1 MLNQSIKEQ
10 IQELH
15 TSKIESGVNSVFIG
29 YKTRN
34 GIRTDEISL
43 VFGVDEKKSE
53 SDLSVDHVL
62 PKTVTLDGSEIKTDV
77 IKISDLKALTCYP
90 NGDQNIERLRSFP
103 TLPVAFKGGMQIS
116 EFPTNWSKQG
126 NIFYFSAGTLGF
138 FANDNTDGRVVGV
151 TNAHVIINKLTI
163 ASERN
168 IEAEINDPYNISEK
182 RTWIDNNSYF
192 PSASIFSSNTGMM
205 LNIAL
210 AFDKIKKYIP
220 FFKNGTNYVD
230 CSIITP
236 KPEYIDNNSYQVWQP
251 INQTTY
257 PSSMPFATTAE
268 LDNLLSTNPTVYC
281 TGRTSGPIGWGTGE
295 CKINITGVG
304 ANVNV
309 GYTEGTFSFSDQIIM
324 QTPLNT
330 APMAGGD
337 SGSCVMADIGGVRK
351 IIGLMFAGNSGAG
364 SISVFNRI
372 DRVSNEANIS
382 AFTSPPNTSVPTPR
396 LYSADLNTYG
406 ASKSIVL
413 NGKLYYQAGL
423 TKNIYTE

>member
-53 SDLSVDHVL
+53 SDLSSGHVL
-62 PKTVTLDGSEIKTDV
+62 PKNVTLDGAQIKTDV
-77 IKISDLKALTCYP
+77 IKIQDLKALSCYP
-90 NGDQNIERLRSFP
+90 SGDQNIERLRSFP

-116 EFPTNWSKQG
+116 EFPTNWSQNG
-126 NIFYFSAGTLGF
+126 SSYSYTVGTLGF
-138 FANDNTDGRVVGV
+138 FAKDNTDGRVIGV
-151 TNAHVIINKLTI
+151 TNAHVLINKLTI
-163 ASERN
+163 DSDRDIN
-168 IEAEINDPYNISEK
+168 SEINNPYNTIEN
-182 RTWIDNNSYF
+182 RTWVDGNSYY
-192 PSASIFSSNTGMM
+192 PSASIFSTNTGIL
-205 LNIAL
+205 LNVAL
-210 AFDKIKKYIP
+210 PFNRIKKYIP
-220 FFKNGTNYVD
+220 LYKNSANYVD
-230 CSIITP
+230 CSIIIP
-236 KPEYIDNNSYQVWQP
+236 KPEYIDDYSYQVWQP
-251 INQTTY
+251 ISQTTY

-281 TGRTSGPIGWGTGE
+281 TGRTSGPIGWGAGE

-304 ANVNV
+304 ATVNV
-309 GYTEGTFSFSDQIIM
+309 SFSEGAFPFSDQIIM

-337 SGSCVMADIGGVRK
+337 SGSCVMADIGGIRK

-372 DRVSNEANIS
+372 DRVANEMNIS
-382 AFTSPPNTSVPTPR
+382 QFTSPVNTSIPTAK
-396 LYSADLNTYG
+396 LYSADLNAYG

-423 TKNIYTE
+423 TKNTYTE